1 MFRPSLQ
8 SFISLENFRIEPFDL
23 GQQERQRDL
32 WDGKKWRGRGEKVMG
47 SREGWD
53 V

>member
-1 MFRPSLQ
+1 MFRRSLQ

-23 GQQERQRDL
+23 GQQEKQRDL

-47 SREGWD
+47 SHGGCD